1 MVARFEQVQA
11 KLTASVDA
19 TGKPLKGMKG
29 RVAACQAELDR
40 LSAAR
45 AAQAVGGKE
54 SGG

>member
-11 KLTASVDA
+11 KLAASVDA

-29 RVAACQAELDR
+29 RVAACRDELAR
-40 LSAAR
+40 LTAAR
-45 AAQAVGGKE
+45 IAAGTE